1 MRWLAV
7 REERFVA
14 EREATVGPEEGIHG
28 RPAAQFIKTAKRFS
42 SQIVVIKGDRE
53 VNAKSVMKVTG
64 FAKKGE
70 KIIIRAEG
78 EDAEEAVD
86 ALAKLISAD
95 EH

>member
-1 MRWLAV
+1 M
-7 REERFVA
+7 A

-28 RPAAQFIKTAKRFS
+28 RPAAQFIKAAKRFS

-53 VNAKSVMKVTG
+53 VNAKSVMKMTG
-64 FAKKGE
+64 LAKKGE
-70 KIIIRAEG
+70 RITIRAEG

-86 ALAKLISAD
+86 TLAELISKD

>member
-1 MRWLAV
+1 VV
-7 REERFVA
+7 REEQFVA

-28 RPAAQFIKTAKRFS
+28 RPAAQFIKAAKRFS

-53 VNAKSVMKVTG
+53 VNAKSVMKMTG
-64 FAKKGE
+64 LAKKGE
-70 KIIIRAEG
+70 RLIIRAEG

-86 ALAKLISAD
+86 TLAELISKD